1 MSQYGINVPPGIPVF
16 RLDEVEPAA
25 QKMKD
30 AEGLV
35 RQGPCFGGPF
45 MA

>member
-16 RLDEVEPAA
+16 SLDQVPAA
-25 QKMKD
+25 AEKMKD

-35 RQGPCFGGPF
+35 RLVEFNF
-45 MA
+45 DLKM